1 MRNRQIERE
10 DETEGRAQAL
20 QGRYWVAAYLATRA
34 RCGGAEEGSSYDE
47 ATLVTDPD
55 IYRQLGEG
63 AASFGA
69 LADAEAHARAM
80 RQRLAALNQ
89 GRRPRPS
96 HNATGM
102 FEVRICRCP
111 ALPLSFP
118 ESPPSQG

>member
-1 MRNRQIERE
+1 MSKRSFERE
-10 DETEGRAQAL
+10 EEIEVAEDERG
-20 QGRYWVAAYLATRA
+20 GRYWVAAYLSTVAHRD
-34 RCGGAEEGSSYDE
+34 GAEGPSCPE

-80 RQRLAALNQ
+80 RQRLATLNE
-89 GRRPRPS
+89 RRRARPTV
-96 HNATGM
+96 NAAGM
-102 FEVRICRCP
+102 FEVRICRRQ

-118 ESPPSQG
+118 